1 MRISEEHVWKQQKK
15 SWLQVL
21 EALVEKKP
29 IILKQVQ
36 YENAAFLVTEMPDNI
51 PKV

>member
-1 MRISEEHVWKQQKK
+1 MRESEEYVWKQQKEA
-15 SWLQVL
+15 WLQVL
-21 EALVEKKP
+21 ATLVEKKP

-36 YENAAFLVTEMPDNI
+36 YENAEFLMTEMPDNI